1 MNSSNKSLG
10 RSKFVLAAAVLST
23 LLAGCNRQAS
33 TDQAATG
40 AATSTG
46 PDTSTAAAGKMAAGP
61 GASSTTPP
69 ASTAG
74 ATAANNASDA
84 VAAANNAASVGA
96 TDKPASTSGTAAA
109 GSGAS
114 GAATAL
120 SDSQIQGILM
130 TANTAEVDA
139 GKMAQSKSH
148 NAKVKEFAGSMIK
161 EHTTVNQQ
169 VATLSKKNRTSP
181 SESDL
186 TKRLKD
192 DAAND
197 AASLKAASGSGFDK
211 AYIDSQV
218 ADHEK
223 VLQTIDTMLL
233 PNAKDP
239 GLKQLIEKVRPSVS
253 MHLDHAKTLQASL
266 K

>member
-1 MNSSNKSLG
+1 MNSSNKNIASS
-10 RSKFVLAAAVLST
+10 RFVLAAAVLST

-33 TDQAATG
+33 TDQAAAG
-40 AATSTG
+40 AAASPGSNAATTAPGTMAAAPGTSG
-46 PDTSTAAAGKMAAGP
+46 DTPAAGKVGAAA
-61 GASSTTPP
+61 AS
-69 ASTAG
+69 
-74 ATAANNASDA
+74 NASDA
-84 VAAANNAASVGA
+84 VAAANNAANTGA
-96 TDKPASTSGTAAA
+96 GVADTTSGTTAA

-114 GAATAL
+114 SGAMAL
-120 SDSQIQGILM
+120 SDAQIQGILM
-130 TANTAEVDA
+130 TANTAEIDA
-139 GKMAQSKSH
+139 GKMAQSKSQ

-161 EHTTVNQQ
+161 EHTTVSQQ
-169 VATLSKKNRTSP
+169 VAALAKKNSTSP
-181 SESDL
+181 AESDV
-186 TKRLKD
+186 TKSLKD
-192 DAAND
+192 DAAK
-197 AASLKAASGSGFDK
+197 ASASLKAASGTGFDK

-253 MHLDHAKTLQASL
+253 MHLDHAKTLQASM